1 MLGHTPQSKHG
12 VQRQSSCSYP
22 VSASCQSFQSQSL
35 SSPESRWSQG
45 STSSSS
51 RSRVVYQSRS
61 TPTST
66 QAWVHREKEKCSDH
80 PSKRPPSSHTRR
92 ITAPTRRSPLDSSPS
107 MSEGCPSWYR
117 YPMARPSDR
126 SELIACFK
134 RRSRWSMVSGEL
146 IAAHW
151 KGVCGFGTNPPID
164 TVHRMSLDPVAARP
178 ARITSCAS
186 RAICTTSSSVSVG
199 NPHMK

>member
-1 MLGHTPQSKHG
+1 GVPDPDPLDHRLLVGLRLISTHAGPTGVSGRSLRPVVPIWISVSMPGQTPQSKHG

-35 SSPESRWSQG
+35 SSPDSRWSQG

-80 PSKRPPSSHTRR
+80 PSTRPPSSHTRR

-134 RRSRWSMVSGEL
+134 RCSRWSMVSGEL

-151 KGVCGFGTNPPID
+151 K
-164 TVHRMSLDPVAARP
+164 
-178 ARITSCAS
+178 
-186 RAICTTSSSVSVG
+186 
-199 NPHMK
+199 